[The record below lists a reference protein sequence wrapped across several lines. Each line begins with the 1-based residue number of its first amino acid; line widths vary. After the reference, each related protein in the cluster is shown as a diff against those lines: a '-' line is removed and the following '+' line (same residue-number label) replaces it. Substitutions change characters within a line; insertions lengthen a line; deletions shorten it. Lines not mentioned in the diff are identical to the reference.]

1 MNEIMNTK
9 NATENFDMQTLM
21 NLTGQNALMMN
32 SLSQQMGIVT
42 TTIDS
47 MRGDMNIIKCDI
59 EQLKYNEEITTD
71 QAKNITEM
79 AKHRVISL
87 LGEYEK
93 TYFRRFIG
101 RLYTEAKKDGGLG
114 NTINRTH
121 KGDYPRVINYI
132 DAWCP
137 YEGVTAF
144 KQKIYKEISTQK

>member
-59 EQLKYNEEITTD
+59 EQLKYNKEITTD

-79 AKHRVISL
+79 AKHRVI
-87 LGEYEK
+87 
-93 TYFRRFIG
+93 
-101 RLYTEAKKDGGLG
+101 
-114 NTINRTH
+114 
-121 KGDYPRVINYI
+121 
-132 DAWCP
+132 
-137 YEGVTAF
+137 
-144 KQKIYKEISTQK
+144 